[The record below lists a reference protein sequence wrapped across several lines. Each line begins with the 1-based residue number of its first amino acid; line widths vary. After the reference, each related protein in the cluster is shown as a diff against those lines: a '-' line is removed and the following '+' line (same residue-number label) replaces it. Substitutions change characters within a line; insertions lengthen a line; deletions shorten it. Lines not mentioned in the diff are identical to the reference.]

1 MPGDLRRKHRQQH
14 PCILESFTVEL
25 ANGRTVGHHLG
36 YICSCTVPHPLLAS
50 TDDELLDVPP
60 FTDRAAEE
68 VIVAELSAAETVREP
83 WQSTHI
89 RRSPDRFDFDFGQV
103 HLGERK
109 CSNHRNLTV

>member
-1 MPGDLRRKHRQQH
+1 M
-14 PCILESFTVEL
+14 EL

-36 YICSCTVPHPLLAS
+36 YIRSCTVPHPLLAS
-50 TDDELLDVPP
+50 TDDELLDVPL
-60 FTDRAAEE
+60 FTDRTAEE
-68 VIVAELSAAETVREP
+68 VIAAESSAAETVRES

-89 RRSPDRFDFDFGQV
+89 RRPPDCLTLTLVKF